1 MMLPAGQTTVMVQV
15 PIVNDTDLCECAEDF
30 TASTEV
36 PSEAA
41 ALGVVAGV
49 NDTATISITDNESE
63 LILITHEQ

>member
-1 MMLPAGQTTVMVQV
+1 MFPAGQTTVMVEI
-15 PIVNDTDLCECAEDF
+15 PIVNDTDPCECVEDF

-49 NDTATISITDNESE
+49 NDTAAISIVDDESE